1 MPPKTPYIEVRKSRI
16 QGRGVFATRT
26 IRKGTRIIEYTGER
40 ISTAEADERY
50 DDDTMERTH
59 TFLFTVSPNT
69 VIDATHSGSDA
80 RFINHSCDPN
90 CEAVLEDGRI
100 FIEALTTIRPGTEL
114 TYDYNLER
122 GRGFKK
128 EWEARYPCYCGSE
141 NCRGTLLKPQARRK
155 PAANGHRKSSAR
167 KRTAATAR

>member
-1 MPPKTPYIEVRKSRI
+1 MPQKKPCIEVRRSSI

-40 ISTAEADERY
+40 ISAEEADARY

-59 TFLFTVSPNT
+59 TFLFTVSPKT
-69 VIDATHSGSDA
+69 VIDATHTGSDA
-80 RFINHSCDPN
+80 RFINHSCEPN

-141 NCRGTLLKPQARRK
+141 NCRGTLLKPPPKRK
-155 PAANGHRKSSAR
+155 AAVNGHRNTSAR
-167 KRTAATAR
+167 KRTRPAAR